1 MNFIRLIVLTLVI
14 ILPCSA
20 LGAPA
25 STPSPP
31 TAQVDRVLPS
41 RMLADT
47 SPAKQPVPSPTPWL
61 VGTWAL
67 TYDPDGSDKDYL
79 DFYADGKVDNRDDK
93 GNHHLSDYSA
103 SPGEAV
109 LSVTA
114 NGATKTYPLQ
124 AVENGTKL
132 KHSSGAEYTRQP
144 DVAGVNYTRSG
155 WSRFVSEKGMF
166 SVLMYGVPLAEVT
179 TKDNNTDS
187 SSYSVQLGNCLFN
200 VRFGTIKDD
209 WKRENISALYENYEV
224 HFIDGISLAE
234 GTILDSSRTTI
245 HLGKLPAREISGK
258 VVTGNEVMYFR
269 SIITV
274 RNNLFYQFTLFSTAS
289 FADRAPSIM
298 QSIEF
303 DEK

>member
-1 MNFIRLIVLTLVI
+1 MDFIRLFVLTLVI

-25 STPSPP
+25 SALVPP
-31 TAQVDRVLPS
+31 TSRADGELSSGLP
-41 RMLADT
+41 ADT
-47 SPAKQPVPSPTPWL
+47 SPARQPVQTPTSWL

-79 DFYADGKVDNRDDK
+79 DFYADGKIDNRNDN

-103 SPGEAV
+103 LSGEVV
-109 LSVTA
+109 LRVTA
-114 NGATKTYPLQ
+114 NGAIKTYPLQ

-132 KHSSGAEYTRQP
+132 KNSSGAEYTRQP

-155 WSRFVSEKGMF
+155 WSKFVSDEGKF
-166 SVLMYGVPLAEVT
+166 SVLMYGVPLTEVKT
-179 TKDNNTDS
+179 NESGTD
-187 SSYSVQLGNCLFN
+187 SSYSVQLDNCHFN
-200 VRFGTIKDD
+200 VRFGTLKDD
-209 WKRENISALYENYEV
+209 LKPEKISALYDNYELY
-224 HFIDGISLAE
+224 FIDSISLAE

-269 SIITV
+269 NIITV
-274 RNNLFYQFTLFSTAS
+274 RNNVFYQFALFSSAS
-289 FADRAPSIM
+289 FADRAQSIM

-303 DEK
+303 VDR